1 MELTESQV
9 KIEEIRTVQEELQ
22 RLIPQKQLELSALE
36 GEIEAAQRQLEELRE
51 TQNVKVFLPFSPL
64 QIPRELEQPSQIS
77 PNQLD
82 DIIDYSRCSI
92 SSFMPVYVDIITS
105 GQSEKEWLN
114 VFQEVIPNLVETPD
128 KACIKV
134 IF

>member
-1 MELTESQV
+1 
-9 KIEEIRTVQEELQ
+9 
-22 RLIPQKQLELSALE
+22 
-36 GEIEAAQRQLEELRE
+36 
-51 TQNVKVFLPFSPL
+51 
-64 QIPRELEQPSQIS
+64 
-77 PNQLD
+77 
-82 DIIDYSRCSI
+82 
-92 SSFMPVYVDIITS
+92 MPVYVDIITS